1 MASSHSTVA
10 YDHLLKLLL
19 VGDAGTNKRAL
30 LANYIGDEDMS
41 DTTTLGED
49 RLMYMVY
56 TLVEVCRF
64 GWGCGDEELK
74 RRGERK
80 EGVCVCVC
88 VYVCACACER
98 ERERERE

>member
-41 DTTTLGED
+41 DTTTLGEE
-49 RLMYMVY
+49 RLM
-56 TLVEVCRF
+56 
-64 GWGCGDEELK
+64 
-74 RRGERK
+74 
-80 EGVCVCVC
+80 
-88 VYVCACACER
+88 
-98 ERERERE
+98 